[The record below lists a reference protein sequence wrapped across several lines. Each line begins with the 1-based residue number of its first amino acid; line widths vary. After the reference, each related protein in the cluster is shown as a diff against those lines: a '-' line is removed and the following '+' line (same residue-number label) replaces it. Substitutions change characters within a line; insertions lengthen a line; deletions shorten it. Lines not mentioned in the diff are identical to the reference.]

1 MAGSTTANKN
11 RCVQM
16 TKKTPATTGG
26 AATKGGATS
35 KRASAGGSARRPAT
49 ATNKST
55 RAGGKAATTSP
66 RRVQKKGGSFD
77 DAAAQSIDDC
87 NSQMNEMLVEVS
99 KIRASLTTLQKA
111 YAMQEQLNTQLNEE
125 NKTIKENNKIRWREI
140 DELKQQIEQQ
150 NSRPQNHEQKII
162 RNHDTPPIYERRDDV
177 RNGIHDPRNHSTI
190 PRNYNNRNYTT
201 KQR

>member
-99 KIRASLTTLQKA
+99 KIRASLTTLQEA
-111 YAMQEQLNTQLNEE
+111 YAIQEQLNTRLNEE
-125 NKTIKENNKIRWREI
+125 NKTLKENNKIRRDEI
-140 DELKQQIEQQ
+140 DELKKQIEQP
-150 NSRPQNHEQKII
+150 NSRPQNHGQII
-162 RNHDTPPIYERRDDV
+162 RNPYKPPIYERRDDV
-177 RNGIHDPRNHSTI
+177 RNGIHDPRNHSAI
-190 PRNYNNRNYTT
+190 PSNYNNRNYI